1 MIRRKERA
9 MRSAA
14 RLFSS
19 FLIAF
24 TAGFLA
30 LTLPSPLS
38 SQQSIGPSVRLDDND
53 IGGLV
58 TSAKGLEAGVWVIA
72 ETTDLATK
80 FAKIVVTDDR
90 GRYVLPDLPK
100 ANYNIWVRGYGLV
113 DSPKVKSMPGKIL
126 NLKAVAAPSEA
137 TAAEYYPAIYWY
149 SMLKIPEKSEFPGTG
164 FEGNRM
170 NARLKSQGQWLAGI
184 KTHGCISCHQLG
196 NKPTRTIPKALGKF
210 ASSLEAW
217 HRRVLSGQA
226 SEVMVRNLKDLEF
239 GLALELFA
247 DWTDRIAAGE
257 LPKSRPSR
265 PQGIERNVV
274 ITLWDWATPKA
285 YLHDEIASDKR
296 NPTVN
301 AGGLIYGSPEDSTDF
316 MPILDPVRQ
325 KATEVKVPVRDP
337 NTPDTVAIVRTEALM
352 LAPSPYWGAERIWKS
367 QATVHNP
374 MFDEKGRVWIT
385 TRIRPPNNPAFCK
398 KGSEHPSAKLFPIER
413 AGRHVGVFDPKTKK
427 FTLIDTCFST
437 HHLIFAEDTNNTLW
451 LSSGGSAG
459 GVLGWVNTKMF
470 DETGDEQKSQG
481 WTAFVLDTNGN
492 GKRDEYVEPDHP
504 VDPTK
509 DKRIVTGYYGIGFS
523 PVDGSIWGSVL
534 SFPGAVVRVSPGDN
548 PPATALTEI
557 FEVPWDEPR
566 ASVNGYGPRGGDID
580 RNGVFW
586 TSLASGHLA
595 SFDRRKCTGPL
606 NGPNATGKHCP
617 EGWTLYPFP
626 GPQFQNVTD
635 SGSAQASY
643 YTWVDQHDTF
653 GLGRNVPF
661 ATGNLSDSLEAFVD
675 GRFLTLRIPYP
686 MGFHA
691 KGMDGRIDDQKAGW
705 KGKGVWSA
713 YAGRA
718 TNHIEGGKGTKPK
731 VVKFQLRP
739 DPLAK

>member
-1 MIRRKERA
+1 MVA
-9 MRSAA
+9 V
-14 RLFSS
+14 LFSVAA
-19 FLIAF
+19 L
-24 TAGFLA
+24 LA
-30 LTLPSPLS
+30 ALPGRLS
-38 SQQSIGPSVRLDDND
+38 SQQAAAVRVDADDV
-53 IGGLV
+53 GGMV
-58 TSAKGLEAGVWVIA
+58 TSAKGPEAGVWVIA
-72 ETTDLATK
+72 ETTNLPTK
-80 FAKIVVTDDR
+80 FAKIVVTDDQ
-90 GRYVLPDLPK
+90 GRYLIPDLPK

-113 DSPKVKSMPGKIL
+113 DSPKVRTVPGKTL
-126 NLKAVAAPSEA
+126 NLKAVIAPNDAA
-137 TAAEYYPAIYWY
+137 AAEYYPAIYWY
-149 SMLKIPEKSEFPGTG
+149 SMLKIPDKSEFPGTG
-164 FEGNRM
+164 EKGNGM
-170 NARLKSQGQWLAGI
+170 PEQLKSQGQWLANV

-196 NKPTRTIPKALGKF
+196 NKPTRTMHKEFSEFK
-210 ASSLEAW
+210 SSLEAW
-217 HRRVLSGQA
+217 QRRVLSGQA
-226 SEVMVRNLKDLEF
+226 SEVMIRNLDDVDPKR
-239 GLALELFA
+239 ALELFA
-247 DWTDRIAAGE
+247 DWTERIAAGE
-257 LPKSRPSR
+257 LPKSKPSR

-296 NPTVN
+296 NPTIN
-301 AGGLIYGSPEDSTDF
+301 ANGLIYGSPEDSTDF
-316 MPILDPVRQ
+316 MPILDPVRN
-325 KATEVKVPVRDP
+325 KTTEVKVPVRDP
-337 NTPDTVAIVRTEALM
+337 NTPDTMAIARSEALM
-352 LAPSPYWGAERIWKS
+352 LAPSPDWGTDRIWKS
-367 QATVHNP
+367 QTTVHNP

-437 HHLIFAEDTNNTLW
+437 HHLIFAEDSNNTLW

-459 GVLGWVNTKMF
+459 GVLGWINTKMF
-470 DETGDEQKSQG
+470 DETGDEKKSQG
-481 WTAFVLDTNGN
+481 WTAFILDTNGN
-492 GKRDEYVEPDHP
+492 GKRDEYVESDQP

-509 DKRIVTGYYGIGFS
+509 DKRIVTGYYGIGFN
-523 PVDGSIWGSVL
+523 PMDGSIWGSVL

-557 FEVPWDEPR
+557 FEVPWDEPK
-566 ASVNGYGPRGGDID
+566 AAVNGYGPRGGDID

-595 SFDRRKCTGPL
+595 SFDRRRCKGPL

-617 EGWTLYPFP
+617 EGWTLYPMP
-626 GPQFQNVTD
+626 GPQFQSVTD
-635 SGSAQASY
+635 QGSAQASY
-643 YTWVDQHDTF
+643 YSWVDQHDTF

-675 GRFLTLRIPYP
+675 GKFITLRIPYP

-691 KGMDGRIDDQKAGW
+691 KGMDGRIDNPKTGW